1 MPILNPLH
9 LDKWQNDNITVI
21 DAEQVKSEF
30 MNIYS
35 AINGGLDASNL
46 QDGSITSAK
55 LSSNSVTADKIQS
68 VPTSKLTGDVTEGQL
83 PGNLLTGT
91 GGTVNG
97 TITFQNVDATPFLK
111 SYKTDEVVLLET
123 GTGEDKITIS
133 VNPGGNLFQIKKGTD
148 VIFSITND
156 GVVVPT
162 KLRVP
167 VI

>member
-1 MPILNPLH
+1 MPILNPLY
-9 LDKWQNDNITVI
+9 LDNWQNNNLTVI

-68 VPTSKLTGDVTEGQL
+68 VPTSKLTGDVPEGQL
-83 PGNLLTGT
+83 PDNLLTGT

-111 SYKTDEVVLLET
+111 SYKTGEVVLLEA

-133 VNPGGNLFQIKKGTD
+133 VIPGGNLLQIKKGND

-156 GVVVPT
+156 GTVVPT
-162 KLRVP
+162 KLRIP